1 MGMQALVVFQGPRCG
16 GNLGE
21 TASIRQ
27 QTRKNF
33 TVHLTSLNRKSAAW
47 EGGRHG
53 EDAGGQMSLNESR
66 CPLLCY
72 FRTARTN
79 QLPLFAGQ
87 CLALHPCNISTV
99 TIPTEM
105 HALVAGSTTL

>member
-1 MGMQALVVFQGPRCG
+1 MGMQAFIVFQGPCCG

-27 QTRKNF
+27 QTHKNF
-33 TVHLTSLNRKSAAW
+33 TVHLSSLIRKSAAW
-47 EGGRHG
+47 AGGGHG

-72 FRTARTN
+72 FRMARTN
-79 QLPLFAGQ
+79 
-87 CLALHPCNISTV
+87 
-99 TIPTEM
+99 
-105 HALVAGSTTL
+105 